1 LDFLIEN
8 VQGLGKFS
16 VHGLA
21 GRGPFD
27 EDRQVVAPLLERQ
40 HEIAILLEAPA
51 ALQDLLGFGLVLPEI
66 RRGGARLETVQ
77 FVEGTGGF
85 KDSSVDRQRAC

>member
-8 VQGLGKFS
+8 VQSLGEFG

-21 GRGPFD
+21 GPGPF
-27 EDRQVVAPLLERQ
+27 EQDRQVVAALLERQ

-51 ALQDLLGFGLVLPEI
+51 ALQGLLGFGLVLPEI
-66 RRGGARLETVQ
+66 RRGGARLEAVQ
-77 FVEGTGGF
+77 FVEGTGGL
-85 KDSSVDRQRAC
+85 KDSSVDPPRAC